1 MSTQTTVHKRRISN
15 GASAEKGVKFTF
27 VLPPSL
33 AQDLR
38 EAVEKGAAPSQNA
51 LVREVLR
58 REMKRLREEEIVK
71 AYAAA
76 AADPLYVQD
85 LEECMRDF
93 AELDRDSLQYID
105 VEPQTDEVTT

>member
-1 MSTQTTVHKRRISN
+1 MPASETRPKNKRGRTVVSDATK
-15 GASAEKGVKFTF
+15 VTF
-27 VLPPSL
+27 VLPAPL
-33 AQDLR
+33 ARQLR

-51 LVREVLR
+51 LVREALW
-58 REMKRLREEEIVK
+58 REMKRLREQEIER

-93 AELDRDSLQYID
+93 AELDRDSLKHINAPWPD
-105 VEPQTDEVTT
+105 EQTN

>member
-1 MSTQTTVHKRRISN
+1 MSIQTTVRKRRVSN
-15 GASAEKGVKFTF
+15 GDTSEKGVKFTF

-51 LVREVLR
+51 LVREALR
-58 REMKRLREEEIVK
+58 REMKRLREAEIEK

-93 AELDRDSLQYID
+93 AALDRDALQYID
-105 VEPQTDEVTT
+105 AEPQGDEATS

>member
-1 MSTQTTVHKRRISN
+1 MAAQTTSRKRRVTN
-15 GASAEKGVKFTF
+15 GDTSKKGVKLTF
-27 VLPPSL
+27 VLPSSL

-38 EAVEKGAAPSQNA
+38 KAVENGAAPSQNA
-51 LVREVLR
+51 LLREALR
-58 REMKRLREEEIVK
+58 REMKRLREEEIER

-93 AELDRDSLQYID
+93 AELDRDSLQYMD
-105 VEPQTDEVTT
+105 AEPQVEEATV

>member
-1 MSTQTTVHKRRISN
+1 M
-15 GASAEKGVKFTF
+15 KFTF

-51 LVREVLR
+51 LVREALR
-58 REMKRLREEEIVK
+58 REMKRLREAEIEK

-93 AELDRDSLQYID
+93 AALDRDALQYID
-105 VEPQTDEVTT
+105 AEPQGDEATS

>member
-1 MSTQTTVHKRRISN
+1 MSTQTTVRKQRVSDSDIS
-15 GASAEKGVKFTF
+15 GKGVKFTF
-27 VLPPSL
+27 VLPASL

-38 EAVEKGAAPSQNA
+38 KAVEKGAAPSQNA
-51 LVREVLR
+51 IVREALK
-58 REMKRLREEEIVK
+58 REMKRLREVEIEK

-93 AELDRDSLQYID
+93 AELDRDALQYID
-105 VEPQTDEVTT
+105 ADSQVNGGAS